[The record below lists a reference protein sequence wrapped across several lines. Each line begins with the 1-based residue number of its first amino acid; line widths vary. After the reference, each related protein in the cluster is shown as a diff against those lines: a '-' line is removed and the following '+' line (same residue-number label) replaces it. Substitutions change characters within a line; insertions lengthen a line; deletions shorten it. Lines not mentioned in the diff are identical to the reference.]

1 MDSVAAPVLTQIK
14 IVFFDL
20 DDTLCAYWEASKKAL
35 RDTFEANVLPGHTA
49 PEMLA
54 AWSEAFRDFSPTLK
68 KTDWYASYLRKGES
82 TRTEQMRL
90 MLLRFGVSD
99 DVLAKKLGD
108 AYAYE
113 RNANLK
119 LFPEAIPV
127 LETLKA
133 RYPMGL
139 ITNGPADVQRQEIE
153 TVGVGNYF
161 EHVYIEG
168 EMGRGKPL
176 PEVFEMIATEVG
188 KQPDEILF
196 VGNSYAHDILPA
208 IEAGW
213 HTAWIRRDTDVA
225 PSNANEHPED
235 KPDGSPSPD
244 ATIYDLREVL
254 TLLGI

>member
-1 MDSVAAPVLTQIK
+1 MEQTTPILTQVK

-20 DDTLCAYWEASKKAL
+20 DDTLCAYWEASKKAM
-35 RDTFEANVLPGHTA
+35 RDTFAANLLPGHTA
-49 PEMLA
+49 QDMVR

-68 KTDWYASYLRKGES
+68 KTGWYASYLRKGES

-90 MLLRFGVSD
+90 MLHRLGVED
-99 DVLAKKLGD
+99 DALAKKLGD
-108 AYAYE
+108 TYAFE
-113 RNANLK
+113 RNANLE
-119 LFPEAIPV
+119 LFPEALGV
-127 LETLKA
+127 LETLKQ

-139 ITNGPADVQRQEIE
+139 ITNGPADIQRQEIE
-153 TVGVGNYF
+153 TVGVGRFF

-176 PEVFEMIATEVG
+176 PEVFEMIAAEVG

-208 IEAGW
+208 ITAGW
-213 HTAWIRRDTDVA
+213 RTAWIRRDTDIA

-235 KPDGSPSPD
+235 KPDGAPNPD

>member
-1 MDSVAAPVLTQIK
+1 
-14 IVFFDL
+14 
-20 DDTLCAYWEASKKAL
+20 
-35 RDTFEANVLPGHTA
+35 
-49 PEMLA
+49 
-54 AWSEAFRDFSPTLK
+54 
-68 KTDWYASYLRKGES
+68 
-82 TRTEQMRL
+82 MRL
-90 MLLRFGVSD
+90 MLHRLGVAEEG
-99 DVLAKKLGD
+99 LAQKLGD
-108 AYAYE
+108 AYAFA

-119 LFPEAIPV
+119 LFPEAISV
-127 LETLKA
+127 LDTLKA
-133 RYPMGL
+133 RYPLGL

-153 TVGVGNYF
+153 TVGVGKYF

-176 PEVFEMIATEVG
+176 PEVFEMIAAEVG
-188 KQPDEILF
+188 KRPDEILF

-235 KPDGSPSPD
+235 KPLGAADPD

>member
-1 MDSVAAPVLTQIK
+1 MDSIKPPVLTQVK

-20 DDTLCAYWEASKKAL
+20 DDTLCAYWEASKKAM
-35 RDTFEANVLPGHTA
+35 RDTFAANLLPGHTVA
-49 PEMLA
+49 QMLT
-54 AWSEAFRDFSPTLK
+54 AWAESFRDFSPTLK

-90 MLLRFGVSD
+90 MLHRLGITD
-99 DVLAKKLGD
+99 DDLAKKLGD
-108 AYAYE
+108 TYAFE
-113 RNANLK
+113 RDANLK
-119 LFPEAIPV
+119 LFPETLGV
-127 LETLKA
+127 LDILRE
-133 RYPMGL
+133 RYPLGL

-153 TVGVGNYF
+153 TVGVGKYF
-161 EHVYIEG
+161 DHVYIEG

-176 PEVFEMIATEVG
+176 PEVFEMIANEVG
-188 KQPDEILF
+188 KKPDEILF

-225 PSNANEHPED
+225 PSNANEQPED
-235 KPDGSPSPD
+235 KPSGAPDPD